1 MFALWELLGAAGKEG
16 GESMFSPST
25 HRRDVN
31 EIGCTRW
38 FGGLLC
44 VCLFF
49 FIIISPLKQIIGP
62 IVSVS
67 FESRNIPEQLPV
79 GREKYEGNGL
89 QIAGI
94 DEKILKRN

>member
-1 MFALWELLGAAGKEG
+1 MRLGVRDGLVACFA
-16 GESMFSPST
+16 F
-25 HRRDVN
+25 
-31 EIGCTRW
+31 
-38 FGGLLC
+38 
-44 VCLFF
+44 VCFF

-79 GREKYEGNGL
+79 GREKYEGKSL